1 MAKRPRKDSST
12 PAAIGIAFLY
22 GSGALA
28 LFLALASEW
37 HGYGT
42 TIAAVIAIPATAS
55 LAGLLIVGALSSV
68 PRRPIRRSRGLI
80 CSARTRSVRG
90 HLARLVSPNLSARHN
105 RHW

>member
-1 MAKRPRKDSST
+1 MAKRGKKDSSA

-28 LFLALASEW
+28 LFFAFAKEW

-42 TIAAVIAIPATAS
+42 TIAAVIAIPGTAS
-55 LAGLLIVGALSSV
+55 LVGLLIAGALSSA
-68 PRRPIRRSRGLI
+68 PPGPIRRSPGLI
-80 CSARTRSVRG
+80 CSTRTRSVRG
-90 HLARLVSPNLSARHN
+90 HLARVGSPNLPARHP

>member
-1 MAKRPRKDSST
+1 MAKRPRKESSA

-28 LFLALASEW
+28 LFLAFAREW
-37 HGYGT
+37 HGFET

-80 CSARTRSVRG
+80 CSARTQSVRG
-90 HLARLVSPNLSARHN
+90 RFARLGSPNPSARHI